1 MPSWAHALLL
11 VTLISCCIVIFP
23 SYAISC
29 SCIEQTLEER
39 YDHSKNVFIARI
51 TSVYESPDL
60 KYPLRVKFKVIDNLK
75 ENQPFPLELKTGIS
89 SISGNCEA
97 ELLVG
102 WIYIIFVLEDGV
114 INRCTGV
121 WQYIEGDKQ
130 QEELLKEIR
139 EIGGGKDRR
148 YD

>member
-60 KYPLRVKFKVIDNLK
+60 KHPLRVKFEAINNLK
-75 ENQPFPLELKTGIS
+75 EDQPLPIELKTGF
-89 SISGNCEA
+89 GGGDCGA
-97 ELLVG
+97 EFLVG
-102 WIYIIFVLEDGV
+102 WTYIVFALEDSIVG
-114 INRCTGV
+114 RCTGV
-121 WQYIEGDKQ
+121 WRYIKGHKS
-130 QEELLKEIR
+130 QEELLKKIR
-139 EIGGGKDRR
+139 EIGGGKGRR